1 MAVKTIEEVK
11 KEFDRKGLSF
21 STWAKNH
28 GLRPGAVYDVI
39 SGRQAG
45 RRGQAH
51 KVAVLLGLKEGEL
64 PDNYQRSA

>member
-11 KEFDRKGLSF
+11 REFDRKGMSF
-21 STWAKNH
+21 STWAKHH

-39 SGRQAG
+39 NGRQTG

-51 KVAVLLGLKEGEL
+51 KVAVLLGLKDGEVT
-64 PDNYQRSA
+64 DVQQQAA